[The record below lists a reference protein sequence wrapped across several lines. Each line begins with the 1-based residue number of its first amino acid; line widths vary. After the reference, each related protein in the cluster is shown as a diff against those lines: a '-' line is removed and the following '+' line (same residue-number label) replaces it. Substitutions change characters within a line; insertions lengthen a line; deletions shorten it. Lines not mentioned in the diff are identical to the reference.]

1 MKWGILIPAYQP
13 DERLT
18 ALVKELLAQKLEV
31 VVVND
36 GSTGCEAVFAA
47 LEELPCAVLHHP
59 HNCGKGR
66 ALKTGFEWMGTHGFE
81 AAVTADAD
89 GQHTAQDILRVA
101 QAMEQAPGRL
111 VLGARDVEQM
121 PGRSRFGNSLTRKL
135 FALLYSVRISD
146 TQTGLRGVPLAGEGR
161 LEKLLAMEGE
171 RYEYEMNMLVFS
183 AQTFD
188 GIVEVPIETIYIGE
202 NESSHFRP
210 IKDGM
215 KIYSVLLRR
224 FPRFLV
230 SSLLSA
236 ALDYGLF
243 AALYY
248 LAFGN
253 AALSTACA
261 RVVSAVFNYLV
272 NKRVVFRSDSEYYTP
287 LRYFGL
293 AVVIL
298 ALNAALMF
306 VFADVLRFPAMLV
319 KVLVECV
326 LYCLSFIVQN
336 NWAHR
341 GKKKP

>member
-13 DERLT
+13 DERLVT
-18 ALVKELLAQKLEV
+18 LTQELLAQKLEV

-47 LEELPCAVLHHP
+47 LEKLPCTVLHHAQ
-59 HNCGKGR
+59 NCGKGR
-66 ALKTGFEWMGTHGFE
+66 ALKTGFSWMAEHGFE

-89 GQHTAQDILRVA
+89 GQHTARDILRVA
-101 QAMEQAPGRL
+101 QAMEQAPGKL
-111 VLGARDVEQM
+111 VLGARDVDQM

-146 TQTGLRGVPLAGEGR
+146 TQTGLRGVPLSGEGR
-161 LEKLLAMEGE
+161 MEKLLAMEGE

-183 AQTFD
+183 AQTFG

-215 KIYSVLLRR
+215 KIYSVLLRK
-224 FPRFLV
+224 FPRFMAA
-230 SSLLSA
+230 SLLSA
-236 ALDYGLF
+236 VVDYGLF
-243 AALYY
+243 ALLYY
-248 LAFGN
+248 FAFGS
-253 AALSTACA
+253 AVLSTACA
-261 RVVSAVFNYLV
+261 RVVSATFNYLV
-272 NKRVVFRSDSEYYTP
+272 NKRVVFRSESDYYTP

-293 AVVIL
+293 AVAVL

-306 VFADVLRFPAMLV
+306 VFVDVLHFPAMLV

-326 LYCLSFIVQN
+326 LYCLSFVVQN
-336 NWAHR
+336 NWAHQ
-341 GKKKP
+341 GKKKI